1 VSEAAVNGRVPT
13 GSDLSTSDDEVLHG
27 ELVRPRGAEPPAV
40 ESDPIDSHIERIED
54 SLVSL
59 LDPIRNERAELEVRV
74 MELTAQEE
82 RITAAVTALNATK
95 AKPRGR
101 PPTRPAGAT
110 KQKAPAPETI
120 ERVFAILK
128 TKTTPVTTRQIA
140 EQIGLSGETVSR
152 AINVLRD
159 EERVR
164 MVGTRPGKGVV
175 PLYLAG

>member
-27 ELVRPRGAEPPAV
+27 ELVRPRGAELPAV
-40 ESDPIDSHIERIED
+40 ESDPIDSHIERIEQ
-54 SLVSL
+54 SLGSL

-82 RITAAVTALNATK
+82 RIATAIAALGGDK
-95 AKPRGR
+95 PKPRGR
-101 PPTRPAGAT
+101 PPTRPAGT
-110 KQKAPAPETI
+110 KPKPPAAETI
-120 ERVFAILK
+120 ERVFETLK
-128 TKTTPVTTRQIA
+128 AQTAPVTTRQVA
-140 EQIGLSGETVSR
+140 EQLGLSGETVSR